1 MWIGQYKK
9 IRKLTFWALNLLPSE
24 SGEGLTLE
32 TSTFESLYG
41 GQFTL
46 LAQLITPNYPDFLQ
60 VVISF
65 VASRDSQI
73 SLCSSS
79 WSIAT
84 VCSTVDQGCSIGG
97 WGKSQEKSL
106 QER

>member
-1 MWIGQYKK
+1 MWIGHYKK
-9 IRKLTFWALNLLPSE
+9 IRKLMFWALALRQSE
-24 SGEGLTLE
+24 SDEGLTLE
-32 TSTFESLYG
+32 TSTFESLYA
-41 GQFTL
+41 GQFVL
-46 LAQLITPNYPDFLQ
+46 LAQLITPNYLDFSQ
-60 VVISF
+60 DVISF